1 MSTQPLVRHQALPA
15 APVPQR
21 AIDAI
26 AADAHLP
33 VCATCGT
40 QFSTKPEGICESDVT
55 GVAVVDTVACTLP
68 SSPSPSSPHHSHL
81 PLPLLPPNPLTP
93 PGPCC
98 EDERQ
103 WYPATGQVWTTLAEL
118 ASSRTHSLKVDT
130 EDARIAFIEC
140 EPAFAINQTR
150 KKSQPAPLTS
160 KLTAAILINTHA
172 GHYIWDCQAPFT
184 PSLAG
189 YLSSLQPALK
199 AISISHPHV
208 S

>member
-40 QFSTKPEGICESDVT
+40 QFSTKPEGICELTSPVLLLLT
-55 GVAVVDTVACTLP
+55 PSLAP
-68 SSPSPSSPHHSHL
+68 SSHPHPHPALLTSHYLSPSQ
-81 PLPLLPPNPLTP
+81 PLTT
-93 PGPCC
+93 PGACC

-150 KKSQPAPLTS
+150 KKSQ
-160 KLTAAILINTHA
+160 
-172 GHYIWDCQAPFT
+172 
-184 PSLAG
+184 LAWSRG
-189 YLSSLQPALK
+189 S
-199 AISISHPHV
+199 
-208 S
+208 